1 MKIDR
6 ISTSLIAI
14 LTVFA
19 TGAVLHLT
27 AQVVLPFVTAVLASF
42 VVIPAVDAIQRSL
55 RLPRSIAIA
64 VLIMVILGFGSLV
77 GIFFYSSVSTL
88 YREMPGYMNKL
99 QAILKPWIRFF
110 SLPPQAT
117 EVPIPQ
123 LVGTYILS
131 LSSRFMDFIAGL
143 ILFILFLI
151 FLLLERPYTKTKV
164 LRAFQ
169 SRMTT
174 RIFRIFNHTAV
185 QITRFLSIKLLISF
199 LTGLGVL
206 VFFVIY
212 GIDFPILW
220 AVLIFFFNFIPSL
233 GSILITIITVGFVGL
248 QYYPS
253 MTEVGVVLVFMTVLQ
268 QIMGNLVEPKLLGDQ
283 LDLSPVVIIFSL
295 LVWGWIWGIAGMFLA
310 VPLTVALK
318 ITCENIPYLHPIAI
332 LLGSGTKSLGS
343 EEAVSQS

>member
-19 TGAVLHLT
+19 TGAVLHIT

-64 VLIMVILGFGSLV
+64 VLIMLILGFGFLV

-88 YREMPGYMNKL
+88 YRQMPGYMNKL
-99 QAILKPWIRFF
+99 QGILKPWIRFF
-110 SLPPQAT
+110 SLPSQTT

-123 LVGTYILS
+123 LVGTYLLS

-199 LTGLGVL
+199 VTGLGVL

-220 AVLIFFFNFIPSL
+220 AVLTFFFNFIPSL
-233 GSILITIITVGFVGL
+233 GSILITIVTVGFVGL

-253 MTEVGVVLVFMTVLQ
+253 MTEVGVVLVFLTMLQ

-332 LLGSGTKSLGS
+332 LLGSGKQSPGS
-343 EEAVSQS
+343 DEAVSQS

>member
-6 ISTSLIAI
+6 ISTSLLAI

-19 TGAVLHLT
+19 TGAVLHIT
-27 AQVVLPFVTAVLASF
+27 SHVVLPFITAVLASF
-42 VVIPAVDAIQRSL
+42 VVIPAVDGIQRFL

-64 VLIMVILGFGSLV
+64 VLVILILGFGFLV

-88 YREMPGYMNKL
+88 YREMPAYMEKL
-99 QAILKPWIRFF
+99 QVVLKPWIRFF
-110 SLPPQAT
+110 GLPPEAT
-117 EVPIPQ
+117 EVPIPK
-123 LVGTYILS
+123 LVGTYIVS

-164 LRAFQ
+164 LQAFQ
-169 SRMTT
+169 SRLTT

-199 LTGLGVL
+199 LTGMGAL
-206 VFFVIY
+206 VFFVLY
-212 GIDFPILW
+212 GVDFPILW
-220 AVLIFFFNFIPSL
+220 AVLTFFFNFIPSL
-233 GSILITIITVGFVGL
+233 GSILITVITVGFVGL

-253 MTEVGVVLVFMTVLQ
+253 LTEAAVVLIFMTVLQ
-268 QIMGNLVEPKLLGDQ
+268 QIMGNLIEPKLLGDQ

-318 ITCENIPYLHPIAI
+318 ITCENVPYLHPIAI
-332 LLGSGTKSLGS
+332 LLVSGKKSIEP
-343 EEAVSQS
+343 EEEHL

>member
-6 ISTSLIAI
+6 IATSLLAI

-27 AQVVLPFVTAVLASF
+27 SQVVLPFITAVLASF
-42 VVIPAVDAIQRSL
+42 VVIPAVDSIQKFL
-55 RLPRSIAIA
+55 KLPRWIAIA
-64 VLIMVILGFGSLV
+64 ILIILILGVGFLV
-77 GIFFYSSVSTL
+77 GVFFYSSVSTL
-88 YREMPGYMNKL
+88 YREMPGYMDKL
-99 QAILKPWIRFF
+99 QVVLKPWIRFLG
-110 SLPPQAT
+110 LPPEAT

-123 LVGTYILS
+123 LIGSYIVS
-131 LSSRFMDFIAGL
+131 LYTRFMDFIAGL

-164 LRAFQ
+164 LRAFH

-199 LTGLGVL
+199 GTGLGVL
-206 VFFVIY
+206 VFFVFY
-212 GIDFPILW
+212 GVDFPILW
-220 AVLIFFFNFIPSL
+220 AVLTFFFNFIPSL
-233 GSILITIITVGFVGL
+233 GSILVTVITVGFVGL

-253 MTEVGVVLVFMTVLQ
+253 MAEAGVVLLFMTVLQ
-268 QIMGNLVEPKLLGDQ
+268 QLMGNLVEPKLLGDQ

-332 LLGSGTKSLGS
+332 LLGSGKKSLGT